1 MKFVAI
7 LRTISFVRDYAFS
20 ATSHGK
26 SGPRGAAKI
35 PEIPP
40 TPLCKRG
47 ARGDL
52 SRMRGIILSY
62 QHVGSSLAL
71 SA

>member
-1 MKFVAI
+1 M
-7 LRTISFVRDYAFS
+7 S
-20 ATSHGK
+20 AYVFPASSHGK

-40 TPLCKRG
+40 FPPLEKG
-47 ARGDL
+47 GEGGFIANARDCF
-52 SRMRGIILSY
+52 
-62 QHVGSSLAL
+62 SLAI